1 MQPEAAAA
9 ETAAA
14 AASTA
19 VSQFSFTSSC
29 FGPKSA
35 KTETVVNPAH
45 YHKNSALFVS
55 VQLRCFHS
63 KNVSAYLVTHTTSG
77 KMLFF

>member
-9 ETAAA
+9 ETAA

-19 VSQFSFTSSC
+19 VSQFSFTSSR

-45 YHKNSALFVS
+45 YHKNSALLNK
-55 VQLRCFHS
+55 LRKCEVLLQ
-63 KNVSAYLVTHTTSG
+63 N
-77 KMLFF
+77 

>member
-9 ETAAA
+9 AETAA

-19 VSQFSFTSSC
+19 VSQFSFTSSR

-45 YHKNSALFVS
+45 YRKNSALFVS